1 MSTPIIHAARPPS
14 EVEWEDLL
22 VRYEIGPRALDLAL
36 DDAAEMDGGARA
48 RVCDLLRA
56 LVVNELCTAAAFET
70 MRIGA
75 PAPASST
82 PRIEVMSDDAGEIY
96 ERYARLRG
104 RNFAA
109 VQRRG
114 LEVWAWHADLHPHGD
129 VSAHQ
134 LIQASVVMDA
144 ETLAAVRETIRG
156 AGV

>member
-1 MSTPIIHAARPPS
+1 VSTPLVHAPRPPS

-36 DDAAEMDGGARA
+36 DDAAEMDGAA
-48 RVCDLLRA
+48 RVRVGDLLRA
-56 LVVNELCTAAAFET
+56 LVVNELWTAAAFET
-70 MRIGA
+70 MRTGA
-75 PAPASST
+75 PAPPSST
-82 PRIEVMSDDAGEIY
+82 QQVEVLGDDAGEIY
-96 ERYARLRG
+96 ARYARLRG

-134 LIQASVVMDA
+134 LIQASVALDG

>member
-1 MSTPIIHAARPPS
+1 MSNPAIYAARPPS

-22 VRYEIGPRALDLAL
+22 VRYEIGPRALHIAL
-36 DDAAEMDGGARA
+36 DDAADVAGDART

-56 LVVNELCTAAAFET
+56 LVFNEMWTATAFET
-70 MRIGA
+70 MRTGA
-75 PAPASST
+75 RPPSDAV
-82 PRIEVMSDDAGEIY
+82 RIETMHSDPQAIY

-134 LIQASVVMDA
+134 LIQASVALDG
-144 ETLAAVRETIRG
+144 ETLAGVRAALKGAAV
-156 AGV
+156 